1 MKRNS
6 YWKVLLFGLMGL
18 LLAACA
24 TTKPVA
30 PFNALDLN
38 PMLQSGD
45 YVLKANNFMVIL
57 DKSGS
62 MGEMYKGNLKLDCAK
77 DLASGF
83 SHTVPN
89 ANITGALRTFGKKEN
104 MSSVMTELLWGPATQ
119 NNAAFD
125 AGLNKIGFSNGES
138 PLNLALDAAAQDFKS
153 AQGNVALVI
162 FTDANEDVMNYDAV
176 KKSVMALKSQY
187 GDRLCIYPVLI
198 GDDKE
203 AAKFL
208 GQVAEDGKC
217 GFMVKGDDI
226 ASSKGMAD
234 FVANVFLQQAPPA
247 VVEEVVIILDSDGDG
262 VPDNLDKCP
271 GTPKGAK
278 VNEFGCWVLGEIL
291 FDFDKY
297 NIKPEYYGF
306 LDDATKVFE
315 MNPSMRV
322 EVQGNTD
329 NIGTKKYNKKLSM
342 ERANAVLQYLVKKG
356 IAQSRL
362 TARGFGFSRPVAT
375 NDTAEGRA
383 LNRRVELTPM
393 P

>member
-6 YWKVLLFGLMGL
+6 YWKVLLFGVMAL
-18 LLAACA
+18 LVAACA
-24 TTKPVA
+24 TTKPLA

-38 PMLQSGD
+38 PMLTSGD

-62 MGEMYKGNLKLDCAK
+62 MGDMYKGKLKLDCAR
-77 DLASGF
+77 DLASAF
-83 SHTVPN
+83 NHTVPD
-89 ANITGALRTFGKKEN
+89 ANLTGALRMFGRKAN
-104 MSSVMTELLWGPATQ
+104 MSPVMTELLWGPAALDK
-119 NNAAFD
+119 AAFD
-125 AGLNKIGFSNGES
+125 AGLNNVGFSVGDS
-138 PLNLALDAAAQDFKS
+138 PLNLALDAAAQDFKA
-153 AQGNVALVI
+153 AQGNIALVI
-162 FTDANEDVMNYDAV
+162 FTDANKEVMNYDAV

-234 FVANVFLQQAPPA
+234 FVASVLLQKAPPKVVA
-247 VVEEVVIILDSDGDG
+247 VVCVDVDGDL
-262 VPDNLDKCP
+262 VCDDVDKCP

-278 VNEFGCWVLGEIL
+278 VNAMGCWVLANVL
-291 FDFDKY
+291 FDFNKS
-297 NIKPEYYGF
+297 NIKPGAYPF
-306 LDDATKVFE
+306 LDAAAEVFN
-315 MNPSMRV
+315 MNPGMNV
-322 EVQGNTD
+322 QIQGNTD
-329 NIGTKKYNKKLSM
+329 NIGTEKYNMKLSLR
-342 ERANAVLQYLVKKG
+342 RAKSVMSYLVNKG
-356 IAQSRL
+356 VAESRL
-362 TARGFGFSRPVAT
+362 SIRGFGFSRPVAT
-375 NDTAEGRA
+375 NDTEEGRA
-383 LNRRVELTPM
+383 LNRRVELTPA